1 MPIVNGSGALER
13 AARRM
18 RDAYSRERL
27 QPRRLA
33 ADVRT
38 MATMKAH
45 VLPVKRLV
53 ALFVVLSVVPLAL
66 LTFLSVHLAKNAV
79 DSEAKARL
87 SAYAGQTVTA
97 MQSGMSNLSSLLN
110 SYAQRNALENALV
123 DPSHP
128 NRAEALRQLREL
140 THTQASESTFV
151 LVTSAGRVVA
161 SDPASAAGAGDN
173 FRLRGWFARTVRTG
187 KPLISPAYR
196 SAGAGHPLLVA
207 ITAPVRDAN
216 GTTKGVLVEI
226 ANTGTLQTYVK
237 YFASTLGV
245 GLTITDQTGLVL
257 ASPSKLA
264 SASLGH
270 DPLVSAALRGKSGV
284 GHQSTA
290 GGPAA
295 TAYAP
300 IPGLGWAVTASLPE
314 LVDLLAHRLTPL
326 NGLHRRRRP
335 RPRAARRAD
344 AARSDSAPT
353 SARGASGVDI
363 PTCTRT
369 GACASRRGATAGRT
383 GKQRQ
388 ERIPLAH
395 EPRTHGHRSTPI
407 LGFGQLLEMDDLSEE
422 QDESVEQILKAGQH
436 LLGLINEVLDIS
448 RIEAGALSLSL
459 EPVALCETLDEALA
473 LIRPLA
479 DQQQISVTTNRV
491 DGNPHVYADRQRLK
505 QVLLNLLSNAVKY
518 NRTGGTVEVSVRDS
532 DETIRLEITD
542 SGDGI
547 PDNKLAQLFRPFERL
562 GADLK
567 QIEGTGLGLV
577 LSKGLIE
584 TMGGHIGAESSPAGS
599 TFWIELQPAQAPIET
614 ADSDL
619 HELAALQAASALPA
633 ATVLYI
639 EDNLSN
645 LKLIERILEE
655 RPEVNL
661 ISAMQGSLG
670 LDLAQQHRPDLIL
683 LDLHLPDLQGDLV
696 LAQLRSNPATRTTP
710 VVVLSADATQGRIE
724 RLLAQGANDY
734 LSKPID
740 VHRFLAVLETYIR
753 QPVNI

>member
-1 MPIVNGSGALER
+1 MPIVNGSGALEL

-18 RDAYSRERL
+18 RDADSRERL

-110 SYAQRNALENALV
+110 SYAQRNALKNALA

-140 THTQASESTFV
+140 THTQTSESTFV
-151 LVTSAGRVVA
+151 LLTTAGRVVA

-173 FRLRGWFARTVRTG
+173 FRLRGWFARTIRTG

-216 GTTKGVLVEI
+216 GTTTGVLVEI

-257 ASPSKLA
+257 ASPSKPA

-284 GHQSTA
+284 GRQSTA
-290 GGPAA
+290 AGPAA

-300 IPGLGWAVTASLPE
+300 IPGLGWAVTASLPDSSIFSHINSLRSTVYTVAGVLG
-314 LVDLLAHRLTPL
+314 LVLLAGLALLVRTLRQRQRAELQASTSRLALEQAHAQAEEAQRQAEQANNAKSVFLSRMSHELRTPL
-326 NGLHRRRRP
+326 N
-335 RPRAARRAD
+335 A
-344 AARSDSAPT
+344 
-353 SARGASGVDI
+353 V
-363 PTCTRT
+363 
-369 GACASRRGATAGRT
+369 
-383 GKQRQ
+383 
-388 ERIPLAH
+388 
-395 EPRTHGHRSTPI
+395 

-459 EPVALCETLDEALA
+459 EPVALRETLDEALA

-479 DQQQISVTTNRV
+479 DQQLISVTINRV
-491 DGNPHVYADRQRLK
+491 DDNPHVYADRQRLK

-542 SGDGI
+542 SGEGI

-584 TMGGHIGAESSPAGS
+584 TMGGHIGAESSPTGS
-599 TFWIELQPAQAPIET
+599 TFWIQLQPAQAPIET

-619 HELAALQAASALPA
+619 HELAAHQAASALPA